1 MKKLFDPVRWHPMA
15 YNKEEP
21 TENTLNFCSSFLFL
35 FSEPG
40 CLITERISSYISC
53 LSEKPKIKITFLFPS
68 EKDFLTDRIDHNT
81 QKKYDL
87 KDKSSM
93 GRPLLVDALGRPQ
106 ETEELINKLKKQLY
120 DVELET
126 ETMIKKRAISR
137 FCDWY
142 FESDREL
149 FLFILQDQK

>member
-1 MKKLFDPVRWHPMA
+1 MKPFML
-15 YNKEEP
+15 Y
-21 TENTLNFCSSFLFL
+21 L

-40 CLITERISSYISC
+40 CLIAERISSYISC
-53 LSEKPKIKITFLFPS
+53 LPQKSKMKITFLFPS

-87 KDKSSM
+87 KGKSM
-93 GRPLLVDALGRPQ
+93 NGKPLLVDSLGRPQ
-106 ETEELINKLKKQLY
+106 IIEELISDLKKQLY
-120 DVELET
+120 DVEVET
-126 ETMIKKRAISR
+126 ESMIRKKAITR

-149 FLFILQDQK
+149 FLFIFEDKK